1 MKAPGCRLADFLRS
15 VANIF
20 SRVKNDR
27 EILTDAARGILTDTA
42 RRPATLRDRSRTAR
56 YPAITQ

>member
-1 MKAPGCRLADFLRS
+1 MEALGCRLADFLRS

-27 EILTDAARGILTDTA
+27 EILTDAARW
-42 RRPATLRDRSRTAR
+42 PATLRDRSRTAR